1 MTWHTAGVLP
11 AKTAATAALL
21 GGVLWVAHALL
32 GGGSDPL
39 PTTLH
44 FVGLACLLVAS
55 GLFGSSLV
63 RSDAVGMRVVVGLAS
78 ALLAL
83 SMIEAFRPGDDSPWY
98 DGFWG
103 IVAAL
108 IGGLALLRGRGRS
121 TGRSAAGGAHAR

>member
-83 SMIEAFRPGDDSPWY
+83 SMIEAFRPGDDTPWY